1 VTARAEALFNKARLA
16 QKYCG
21 GGKVSVTVGTLKGAG
36 VLSDIDRQ
44 DELASGGFIQ
54 GIEAELMLRKCEFE
68 TAPAI
73 GSTLTANS
81 TIYRVMGV
89 NNDHRMQEWVL
100 TLQAQNR

>member
-1 VTARAEALFNKARLA
+1 VNKCSEAQFNKARLR
-16 QKYCG
+16 QKYSG
-21 GGKVSVTVGTLKGAG
+21 GGSVPVAIGALKGTG

-68 TAPAI
+68 SAPAI

-89 NNDHRMQEWVL
+89 NNDHRMQEWIV
-100 TLQAQNR
+100 TLQSQNR

>member
-21 GGKVSVTVGTLKGAG
+21 GGKVSVTVGTLKGTG

-89 NNDHRMQEWVL
+89 NNDHRMAEWVL